1 MKHTCL
7 PLVEVSAGK
16 VVMGYADPLKF
27 SDDELAFIRAPSP
40 MKRSAHLTIQEFD
53 LTLPYM
59 VSGKNSVKTTRT
71 GHRYP
76 NERFV
81 KWRSAVLSQLERHA
95 LSRVL
100 NNPHVILRCDI
111 RYWPN
116 DKRTRDV
123 PGMEDA
129 LYHCLERA
137 GIIANDGQIKH
148 SSFTTEAM
156 QDEVKLIVSL
166 RVCP

>member
-1 MKHTCL
+1 M
-7 PLVEVSAGK
+7 PLIEVSQGK
-16 VVMGYADPLKF
+16 VIRGYADPLK
-27 SDDELAFIRAPSP
+27 PSP
-40 MKRSAHLTIQEFD
+40 MVEAFRKTTRPAHLTVQEYEV
-53 LTLPYM
+53 TLPYM

-76 NERFV
+76 NDRFV
-81 KWRSAVLSQLERHA
+81 NWREEVLGQLISQA
-95 LSRVL
+95 DSRKPL
-100 NNPHVILRCDI
+100 NNPHLILRCDI
-111 RYWPN
+111 RYWPT
-116 DKRTRDV
+116 DRRTRDV

-129 LYHCLERA
+129 LYHCLERS

-148 SSFTTEAM
+148 SSFTTEAL